1 MVKEELAPAEEE
13 KKETSPGGE
22 EEGGEGKE
30 VPRRDEHVEDSAP
43 REDFQTLYEESL
55 KTLEEGQILRGTV
68 IDITPDHVTVDVGYK
83 SEGQIPMQEFLK
95 RDRKVDVKIG
105 DRIDVLLERK
115 ESEEGLLTLSKEKA
129 DKIKVWRDIS
139 RSCREGEVIEGE
151 IVGKVKGGLSV
162 DIGRLLAFL
171 PGSQIDLKPV
181 RNLDA
186 LIGQRL
192 KFKVIKFNRKRNN
205 IVLSRRVLL
214 DEERKQSR
222 EETLKNLK
230 EGDVVEGTVKNLTD
244 YGAFIDLGGMDGLL
258 HITDISWGRIGH
270 PSEKLSVG
278 GRINV
283 RVLHFDREKEKVS
296 LGLKQ
301 ALPDPWES
309 VPQKYPAGSRIK
321 GKVVNLTDYGV
332 FVELEEGVEGLVHIS
347 ELTWSKK
354 TKHPS
359 KVVHI
364 GDPVEVMV
372 LDCDPAKR
380 RISLGMKQVEPNP
393 WTLIEEKYPVG
404 TKVVGRV
411 KTVTD
416 FGIFIGFD
424 EGVDGLVHVSEMSW
438 TKKIKHPG
446 EFYKK
451 GQEVEAVVLN
461 IDRKNERFSL
471 GIKQLTPDPWKDVAR
486 RYRKG
491 DVVAG
496 KVTNVTDFG
505 AFVELEEGIEGLV
518 HVSEISREKVE
529 KPSDVMKVGDTLSAV
544 VLHIDPHD
552 RRIGLSIKGL
562 KDRAEKAEIE
572 KYISNQGSGSPSLG
586 ELIQEEMEK
595 RGGGLPVRKDETD
608 THQ

>member
-1 MVKEELAPAEEE
+1 MVKEELASAEEE
-13 KKETSPGGE
+13 KKQTSPGGE
-22 EEGGEGKE
+22 VERGEGKE
-30 VPRRDEHVEDSAP
+30 APRRDERVEDSAP

-129 DKIKVWRDIS
+129 DKIKVWKDIS

-162 DIGRLLAFL
+162 DIGHLLAFL
-171 PGSQIDLKPV
+171 PGSQIDLKPI

-192 KFKVIKFNRKRNN
+192 RFKVIKFNRKRNN

-230 EGDVVEGTVKNLTD
+230 EEDIVEGTVKNLTD

-258 HITDISWGRIGH
+258 HITDVSWGRIGH

-278 GRINV
+278 DHIKV
-283 RVLHFDREKEKVS
+283 KVLHFDREKEKVS

-309 VPQKYPAGSRIK
+309 VPEKYPAGSRIK

-354 TKHPS
+354 MKHPS
-359 KVVHI
+359 KVVHV
-364 GDPVEVMV
+364 GDTVDVVV

-380 RISLGMKQVEPNP
+380 RISLGMKQMEPNP

-404 TKVVGRV
+404 TKVVGRI

-446 EFYKK
+446 ELYKK
-451 GQEVEAVVLN
+451 GQEVEAVVLT

-471 GIKQLTPDPWKDVAR
+471 GIKQLAPDPWKDVAR

-491 DVVAG
+491 DVVVG

-529 KPSDVMKVGDTLSAV
+529 KPSDVLKVGDNISAM

-562 KDRAEKAEIE
+562 KDKAEKAEIE
-572 KYISNQGSGSPSLG
+572 KYISNQGSASPSLG

-595 RGGGLPVRKDETD
+595 RGGGLPAKKEET
-608 THQ
+608 QQ

>member
-1 MVKEELAPAEEE
+1 MVKEELTSAEEE
-13 KKETSPGGE
+13 KKQTSHPGE
-22 EEGGEGKE
+22 AEKRERKE
-30 VPRRDEHVEDSAP
+30 LPRRDEP
-43 REDFQTLYEESL
+43 EDFQTLYEESL

-68 IDITPDHVTVDVGYK
+68 LDITPDHVTVDVGYK

-95 RDRKVDVKIG
+95 RDKKVDVKIG

-115 ESEEGLLTLSKEKA
+115 ESEEGLLILSKEKA
-129 DKIKVWRDIS
+129 DKIMVWKDIS

-162 DIGRLLAFL
+162 DIGRIQAFL
-171 PGSQIDLKPV
+171 PGSQIDLKPI

-192 KFKVIKFNRKRNN
+192 RFKVIKFNRKRNN

-214 DEERKQSR
+214 DEERKQLR
-222 EETLKNLK
+222 EETLKNVK

-258 HITDISWGRIGH
+258 HITDISWGRIAH

-278 GRINV
+278 DRIKV
-283 RVLHFDREKEKVS
+283 KVLHFDREKEKVS

-301 ALPDPWES
+301 AQPDPWES
-309 VPQKYPAGSRIK
+309 VPRKFPVGSRVK
-321 GKVVNLTDYGV
+321 GKVVNVTDYGA

-359 KVVHI
+359 KMVHI
-364 GDPVEVMV
+364 GDIVEVMV
-372 LDCDPAKR
+372 LDCDPVKR
-380 RISLGMKQVEPNP
+380 RISLGMKQIEPNP
-393 WTLIEEKYPVG
+393 WALIEEKYPAG

-438 TKKIKHPG
+438 TKKIRHPG
-446 EFYKK
+446 ELFKK

-496 KVTNVTDFG
+496 KVTNVTEFG

-529 KPSDVMKVGDTLSAV
+529 KPSDVLKVGDTISAV

-552 RRIGLSIKGL
+552 RRIGLSIKGM
-562 KDRAEKAEIE
+562 KEKAEKAEIE
-572 KYISNQGSGSPSLG
+572 KYISNQGSASPSLG

-595 RGGGLPVRKDETD
+595 RGGGLPAKKDDTPD

>member
-1 MVKEELAPAEEE
+1 MGKEEMVSSEEE
-13 KKETSPGGE
+13 KKRTSLEGE
-22 EEGGEGKE
+22 EGEGE
-30 VPRRDEHVEDSAP
+30 ELHRSDEPVEDSTL

-55 KTLEEGQILRGTV
+55 KTLEEGQILRGIV
-68 IDITPDHVTVDVGYK
+68 VDITPDHVTVDVGYK

-95 RDRKVDVKIG
+95 RDKKVDVKIG
-105 DRIDVLLERK
+105 DRIDVLLEKK
-115 ESEEGLLTLSKEKA
+115 ESEEGILTLSKEKA
-129 DKIKVWRDIS
+129 DKINIWREIS

-162 DIGRLLAFL
+162 DIGPIQAFL
-171 PGSQIDLKPV
+171 PGSQIDLKPI

-192 KFKVIKFNRKRNN
+192 KFKVLKFNRKRNN

-214 DEERKQSR
+214 DEERKQWR

-230 EGDVVEGTVKNLTD
+230 EGDIVEGTVKNLTD

-270 PSEKLSVG
+270 PSEKLSMG
-278 GRINV
+278 DRIKV
-283 RVLHFDREKEKVS
+283 KVLHFDREKEKVS

-301 ALPDPWES
+301 VLPDPWEL
-309 VPQKYPAGSRIK
+309 VPKRYPVGSRTK
-321 GKVVNLTDYGV
+321 GKVVNVTDYGV
-332 FVELEEGVEGLVHIS
+332 FIELEEGVEGLVHIS

-354 TKHPS
+354 MKHPS
-359 KVVHI
+359 KIAHI
-364 GDPVEVMV
+364 GDTVEVMV
-372 LDCDPAKR
+372 LDCDPVKR

-393 WTLIEEKYPVG
+393 WGLIEEKYPVG

-438 TKKIKHPG
+438 TKKIRHPG

-491 DVVAG
+491 EVVGG

-529 KPSDVMKVGDTLSAV
+529 KPSDALKVGDTLSAI
-544 VLHIDPHD
+544 VLHIDPYE

-562 KDRAEKAEIE
+562 KEKTEKAEIE
-572 KYISNQGSGSPSLG
+572 KYISDQGSTSHSLG

-595 RGGGLPVRKDETD
+595 RGGGLPSKKEED
-608 THQ
+608 

>member
-1 MVKEELAPAEEE
+1 MVKEELVSSEEE
-13 KKETSPGGE
+13 KEQPSLEGEAEKREKKEL
-22 EEGGEGKE
+22 
-30 VPRRDEHVEDSAP
+30 PRKDEP
-43 REDFQTLYEESL
+43 EDFQTLYEESL

-95 RDRKVDVKIG
+95 RDRKLDVKIG
-105 DRIDVLLERK
+105 DRIDVLLEKK

-129 DKIKVWRDIS
+129 DKITIWRDIS
-139 RSCREGEVIEGE
+139 RSCREGEVLEGE

-162 DIGRLLAFL
+162 DIGRILAFL
-171 PGSQIDLKPV
+171 PGSQIDLKPI

-186 LIGQRL
+186 LIGQRM

-214 DEERKQSR
+214 DEERKRLR

-230 EGDVVEGTVKNLTD
+230 EGDIVEGAVKNLTD

-278 GRINV
+278 DRIKV
-283 RVLHFDREKEKVS
+283 KVLHFDQEKEKVS

-309 VPQKYPAGSRIK
+309 VPQRYRVGSRVK
-321 GKVVNLTDYGV
+321 GKVVNVTDYGV
-332 FVELEEGVEGLVHIS
+332 FVELEEGVEGLVHVS

-359 KVVHI
+359 KIVHI
-364 GDPVEVMV
+364 GDTIEVMV

-393 WTLIEEKYPVG
+393 WALIEEKYPVG

-446 EFYKK
+446 ELYKK

-471 GIKQLTPDPWKDVAR
+471 GVKQLTPDPWKDVAR

-491 DVVAG
+491 EVVAG

-529 KPSDVMKVGDTLSAV
+529 KPSDVLKVGDTLSAL

-552 RRIGLSIKGL
+552 RRIGLSIKLL
-562 KDRAEKAEIE
+562 KEKAEKAEIE
-572 KYISNQGSGSPSLG
+572 KYISGQGSTSPSLG
-586 ELIQEEMEK
+586 ELIQQEMEK
-595 RGGGLPVRKDETD
+595 RGGGLPSNEEGD
-608 THQ
+608 

>member
-1 MVKEELAPAEEE
+1 MVKEDLAPAEEE
-13 KKETSPGGE
+13 TKQTSL
-22 EEGGEGKE
+22 EGKE
-30 VPRRDEHVEDSAP
+30 DKREGKELPRGDEP
-43 REDFQTLYEESL
+43 EDFQTLYEESL
-55 KTLEEGQILRGTV
+55 KTLEEGQILRGIV
-68 IDITPDHVTVDVGYK
+68 VDITPDHVTVDVGYK

-95 RDRKVDVKIG
+95 RDKKVDVKIG
-105 DRIDVLLERK
+105 DRIDVLLEKK
-115 ESEEGLLTLSKEKA
+115 EGEEGLLTLSKEKA
-129 DKIKVWRDIS
+129 DKIKVWKDIS

-162 DIGRLLAFL
+162 DIGRIQAFL

-186 LIGQRL
+186 LVGQRL

-214 DEERKQSR
+214 DEERKQLR
-222 EETLKNLK
+222 EETLINLK
-230 EGDVVEGTVKNLTD
+230 EGDIIEGTVKNLTD

-278 GRINV
+278 DRIKV
-283 RVLHFDREKEKVS
+283 KVLHFDREKEKIS

-309 VPQKYPAGSRIK
+309 VYQEYPVESRIK
-321 GKVVNLTDYGV
+321 GKVVNVTDYGV

-354 TKHPS
+354 MKHPS
-359 KVVHI
+359 KIVHI
-364 GDPVEVMV
+364 GDTVEVMV
-372 LDCDPAKR
+372 LDCDPVKR
-380 RISLGMKQVEPNP
+380 RISLGMKQIEPNP
-393 WTLIEEKYPVG
+393 WALIEEKYPVG

-438 TKKIKHPG
+438 TKKIKHPS
-446 EFYKK
+446 ELYKK
-451 GQEVEAVVLN
+451 GQEVEALVLN

-491 DVVAG
+491 EVVVG

-529 KPSDVMKVGDTLSAV
+529 KPSDVLKVGDTLSAV

-562 KDRAEKAEIE
+562 KEKAEKAEIE
-572 KYISNQGSGSPSLG
+572 KYISNQDSTSHSLG
-586 ELIQEEMEK
+586 KLIQEEMEK
-595 RGGGLPVRKDETD
+595 RGGGLPPKKEDA
-608 THQ
+608 

>member
-1 MVKEELAPAEEE
+1 MGKEELVSAEEE
-13 KKETSPGGE
+13 TKHTSLEGE
-22 EEGGEGKE
+22 EEKREGKE
-30 VPRRDEHVEDSAP
+30 LPRRDEP
-43 REDFQTLYEESL
+43 EDFQTLYEESL
-55 KTLEEGQILRGTV
+55 KTLEEGQILRGIV
-68 IDITPDHVTVDVGYK
+68 VDITPDHVTVDVGYK

-95 RDRKVDVKIG
+95 RDRKVDVKVG

-129 DKIKVWRDIS
+129 DKIKVWKDIS

-162 DIGRLLAFL
+162 DIGRIQAFL
-171 PGSQIDLKPV
+171 PGSQIDLKPI

-214 DEERKQSR
+214 DEERKQLR

-230 EGDVVEGTVKNLTD
+230 EGDVLEGTIKNLTD

-278 GRINV
+278 DRIKV
-283 RVLHFDREKEKVS
+283 KILHFDREKEKVS

-309 VPQKYPAGSRIK
+309 LPRKYPVGSRLK
-321 GKVVNLTDYGV
+321 GKVVNVTDYGV

-354 TKHPS
+354 MKHPS
-359 KVVHI
+359 KIVHI
-364 GDPVEVMV
+364 GGTVEVMV
-372 LDCDPAKR
+372 LDCDPTKR
-380 RISLGMKQVEPNP
+380 RISLGMKQIEPNP
-393 WTLIEEKYPVG
+393 WALIEEKYPVG

-438 TKKIKHPG
+438 TKKIKHPS
-446 EFYKK
+446 ELYKK

-461 IDRKNERFSL
+461 IDRRNERFSL

-491 DVVAG
+491 EVVVG

-505 AFVELEEGIEGLV
+505 AFVELEEGIEGLI

-529 KPSDVMKVGDTLSAV
+529 KPSDVLKVGDTLSAV

-562 KDRAEKAEIE
+562 KEKAEKAEIE
-572 KYISNQGSGSPSLG
+572 KYISNQGSTSHSLG

-595 RGGGLPVRKDETD
+595 RGGGLPVKKEDA
-608 THQ
+608 

>member
-1 MVKEELAPAEEE
+1 MEKEELVSSEEE
-13 KKETSPGGE
+13 KKQASLGREGE
-22 EEGGEGKE
+22 KREAKDL
-30 VPRRDEHVEDSAP
+30 PRRDESQ
-43 REDFQTLYEESL
+43 DFQTLYEESL

-95 RDRKVDVKIG
+95 RDKKVDVKIG
-105 DRIDVLLERK
+105 DQIDVFLEKK

-129 DKIKVWRDIS
+129 EKITIWREVS

-162 DIGRLLAFL
+162 DIGRIRAFL
-171 PGSQIDLKPV
+171 PGSQVDLKPI

-186 LIGQRL
+186 LIGQRF

-205 IVLSRRVLL
+205 IVLSRRILL
-214 DEERKQSR
+214 DEERKQLR
-222 EETLKNLK
+222 EETLRNLK
-230 EGDVVEGTVKNLTD
+230 EGDIVEGTVKNLTD
-244 YGAFIDLGGMDGLL
+244 YGAFVDLGGMDGLL

-278 GRINV
+278 DRIKV
-283 RVLHFDREKEKVS
+283 KVLHFDQEKEKVS

-309 VPQKYPAGSRIK
+309 LPRRYPTGYRTK
-321 GKVVNLTDYGV
+321 GKVVNVTDYGV
-332 FVELEEGVEGLVHIS
+332 FVELEEGIEGLVHIS

-354 TKHPS
+354 MKHPS
-359 KVVHI
+359 KVVRI
-364 GDPVEVMV
+364 GDTVEVMV
-372 LDCDPAKR
+372 LDCDPIKR

-393 WTLIEEKYPVG
+393 WAVIEEKYPVG

-438 TKKIKHPG
+438 TKKIKHPS
-446 EFYKK
+446 ELYKK
-451 GQEVEAVVLN
+451 GQQVEAVVLN
-461 IDRKNERFSL
+461 IDRNNERFSL

-529 KPSDVMKVGDTLSAV
+529 KPSDVLKVGDTLSAM
-544 VLHIDPHD
+544 VLHIDPHE

-562 KDRAEKAEIE
+562 KEKTEKAEVA
-572 KYISNQGSGSPSLG
+572 KYISDQGSTSPSLG

-595 RGGGLPVRKDETD
+595 RGGGLPSKKDD
-608 THQ
+608 TPQ

>member
-1 MVKEELAPAEEE
+1 MVKEELVSAEEGT
-13 KKETSPGGE
+13 KKTSLGGE
-22 EEGGEGKE
+22 EGEREEKE
-30 VPRRDEHVEDSAP
+30 LPRRDEP
-43 REDFQTLYEESL
+43 EDFQTLYEESL
-55 KTLEEGQILRGTV
+55 KTLEEGQILRGIV
-68 IDITPDHVTVDVGYK
+68 VDITPDHVTVDVGYK

-95 RDRKVDVKIG
+95 RDKKVDVKIG

-115 ESEEGLLTLSKEKA
+115 ESEEGSLILSKEKA
-129 DKIKVWRDIS
+129 DRINVWKDIS

-162 DIGRLLAFL
+162 DIGHIQAFL
-171 PGSQIDLKPV
+171 PGSQIDLKPI

-192 KFKVIKFNRKRNN
+192 RFKVIKFNRKRNN

-214 DEERKQSR
+214 DEERKQLR
-222 EETLKNLK
+222 EETLKSLK

-278 GRINV
+278 DRIKV
-283 RVLHFDREKEKVS
+283 KILHFDQEKQKVS

-309 VPQKYPAGSRIK
+309 LPRRYPIGSRLK
-321 GKVVNLTDYGV
+321 GKVVNVTDYGV

-354 TKHPS
+354 MKHPS
-359 KVVHI
+359 KIVHI
-364 GDPVEVMV
+364 GDTVEVMV

-380 RISLGMKQVEPNP
+380 RISLGMKQIEPNP
-393 WTLIEEKYPVG
+393 WALIEEKYPVG

-438 TKKIKHPG
+438 TKKIKHPS
-446 EFYKK
+446 ELYKK

-471 GIKQLTPDPWKDVAR
+471 GIKQLTPDPWRDVAR

-491 DVVAG
+491 EVVVG

-529 KPSDVMKVGDTLSAV
+529 KPSDVLKVGDTLSAV

-562 KDRAEKAEIE
+562 KEKAEKAEIE
-572 KYISNQGSGSPSLG
+572 KYISNQGSTSHSLG

-595 RGGGLPVRKDETD
+595 RGGGLPAKKEED
-608 THQ
+608 

>member
-1 MVKEELAPAEEE
+1 MVKEELASAEEE
-13 KKETSPGGE
+13 KKQTSHPGE
-22 EEGGEGKE
+22 AEKRERKE
-30 VPRRDEHVEDSAP
+30 LPRRDEP
-43 REDFQTLYEESL
+43 EDFQTLYEESL

-68 IDITPDHVTVDVGYK
+68 LDITPDHVTVDVGYK

-95 RDRKVDVKIG
+95 RDKKVDVKIG

-115 ESEEGLLTLSKEKA
+115 ESEEGLLILSKEKA
-129 DKIKVWRDIS
+129 DKIMVWKDIS

-162 DIGRLLAFL
+162 DIGRIQAFL
-171 PGSQIDLKPV
+171 PGSQIDLKPI

-192 KFKVIKFNRKRNN
+192 RFKVIKFNRKRNN

-214 DEERKQSR
+214 DEERKQLR
-222 EETLKNLK
+222 EETLKNVK

-258 HITDISWGRIGH
+258 HITDISWGRIAH

-278 GRINV
+278 DRIKV
-283 RVLHFDREKEKVS
+283 KVLHFDREKEKVS

-301 ALPDPWES
+301 AQPDPWES
-309 VPQKYPAGSRIK
+309 VPRKFPVGSRVK
-321 GKVVNLTDYGV
+321 GKVVNVTDYGA

-359 KVVHI
+359 KMVHI
-364 GDPVEVMV
+364 GDTVEVMV
-372 LDCDPAKR
+372 LDCDPVKR
-380 RISLGMKQVEPNP
+380 RISLGMKQIEPNP
-393 WTLIEEKYPVG
+393 WALIEEKYPAG

-438 TKKIKHPG
+438 TKKIRHPG
-446 EFYKK
+446 ELFKK

-496 KVTNVTDFG
+496 KVTNVTEFG

-529 KPSDVMKVGDTLSAV
+529 KPSDVLKVGDTISAV

-552 RRIGLSIKGL
+552 RRIGLSIKGM
-562 KDRAEKAEIE
+562 KEKAEKAEIE
-572 KYISNQGSGSPSLG
+572 KYISNQGSASPSLG

-595 RGGGLPVRKDETD
+595 RGGGLPAKKDDTPD

>member
-1 MVKEELAPAEEE
+1 MVKEELVSAEEGT
-13 KKETSPGGE
+13 KKTSLGGE
-22 EEGGEGKE
+22 EGEREEKE
-30 VPRRDEHVEDSAP
+30 LPRRDEP
-43 REDFQTLYEESL
+43 EDFQTLYEESL
-55 KTLEEGQILRGTV
+55 KTLEEGQILRGIV
-68 IDITPDHVTVDVGYK
+68 VDITPDHVTVDVGYK

-95 RDRKVDVKIG
+95 RDKKVDVKIG

-115 ESEEGLLTLSKEKA
+115 ESEEGSLILSKEKA
-129 DKIKVWRDIS
+129 DRINVWKDIS

-162 DIGRLLAFL
+162 DIGHIQAFL
-171 PGSQIDLKPV
+171 PGSQIDLKPI

-192 KFKVIKFNRKRNN
+192 RFKVIKFNRKRNN

-214 DEERKQSR
+214 DEERKQLR

-278 GRINV
+278 DRIKV
-283 RVLHFDREKEKVS
+283 KILHFDQEKQKVS

-309 VPQKYPAGSRIK
+309 LPRKYPIGSRLK
-321 GKVVNLTDYGV
+321 GKVVNVTDYGV

-354 TKHPS
+354 MKHPS
-359 KVVHI
+359 KIVHI
-364 GDPVEVMV
+364 GDTVEVMV

-380 RISLGMKQVEPNP
+380 RISLGMKQIEPNP
-393 WTLIEEKYPVG
+393 WALIEEKYPVG

-438 TKKIKHPG
+438 IKKIKHPS
-446 EFYKK
+446 ELYKK

-491 DVVAG
+491 EVVVG

-529 KPSDVMKVGDTLSAV
+529 KPSDVLKVGDTLSAV

-562 KDRAEKAEIE
+562 KEKAEKAEIE
-572 KYISNQGSGSPSLG
+572 KYISNQGSTSHSLG

-595 RGGGLPVRKDETD
+595 RGGGLPAKKEND
-608 THQ
+608 